1 MFKDYKYIV
10 ISKTYITSFFRFLLL
25 STSNVR
31 MSEGTFCHVEVHIY
45 VDYKPSKQIR
55 NICKFHTCKYLFFNL
70 LFYIYSK
77 IINMH
82 LSFKFLRET
91 PRKRVL
97 SINPG
102 NYLSRRNTEKFHR
115 ETPRNFAQTIS
126 STWLISRCF
135 SEK

>member
-1 MFKDYKYIV
+1 M
-10 ISKTYITSFFRFLLL
+10 
-25 STSNVR
+25 
-31 MSEGTFCHVEVHIY
+31 
-45 VDYKPSKQIR
+45 DYKPSKQIR
-55 NICKFHTCKYLFFNL
+55 NICKFHTCKYLLFFDL

-115 ETPRNFAQTIS
+115 EISRRRFRLPGLFRGVSPRNKNFA
-126 STWLISRCF
+126 LPMVA
-135 SEK
+135 EKRGICCYFFTGSVYAKKANLAFLSVFAFLHKNE

>member
-1 MFKDYKYIV
+1 MIFFASILLFKDRIIMDDVK
-10 ISKTYITSFFRFLLL
+10 SNTSDKGHHKFYC
-25 STSNVR
+25 NQ
-31 MSEGTFCHVEVHIY
+31 EYIY

-55 NICKFHTCKYLFFNL
+55 NICKFHTCKYLLFFNL

-102 NYLSRRNTEKFHR
+102 NNLSRRNTEKFHR

-126 STWLISRCF
+126 FTWLISRCF

>member
-1 MFKDYKYIV
+1 M
-10 ISKTYITSFFRFLLL
+10 
-25 STSNVR
+25 
-31 MSEGTFCHVEVHIY
+31 
-45 VDYKPSKQIR
+45 DYKPSKQIR
-55 NICKFHTCKYLFFNL
+55 NICKFHTCKYLLFFNL

-126 STWLISRCF
+126 FYLAYFAVFLREIKISRLPWLRRNAECVVIF
-135 SEK
+135 LPGVYVINLGQGHLLTLARL

>member
-1 MFKDYKYIV
+1 MTKVIINFNVIKNIFMWIISHLNKYVTSASFILAN
-10 ISKTYITSFFRFLLL
+10 TY
-25 STSNVR
+25 
-31 MSEGTFCHVEVHIY
+31 Y
-45 VDYKPSKQIR
+45 
-55 NICKFHTCKYLFFNL
+55 FFNL

-115 ETPRNFAQTIS
+115 EILRRRFRLPGLFRGVSPRNKNFAFVMVAEYVVIFLPGVYIVVVRS
-126 STWLISRCF
+126 SW
-135 SEK
+135 